1 MYTDGEMMD
10 MWREGND
17 NGCAPNPLPTTVETV
32 EGLTVRVERQRERAE
47 RWTRKYEDSRSECD
61 RQTRFIEQIKTE
73 YETLIAQTVAEYDV
87 AMDEI
92 VKAMKSKCTEVN
104 KLSQNIRDLQSHVSR
119 LQNKIDRDEKAVI
132 AGKKELGKRLQKRIT
147 KHVEKLVAAPWYGDD
162 GEPVEWLRRAIKR
175 GCPSH
180 VRVVIE
186 EGNTRPQLLGES
198 RYHTTPSGKT
208 VVTYPNAYKHRT
220 VYHCSTER
228 ITAGRKWI
236 EKNIRTLAELDSAM
250 KIK

>member
-1 MYTDGEMMD
+1 MYTDEEMMD
-10 MWREGND
+10 MWQEGN
-17 NGCAPNPLPTTVETV
+17 NTTVETV

-47 RWTRKYEDSRSECD
+47 RWTRKYEDLRSECN
-61 RQTRFIEQIKTE
+61 RQTRSVEQIKTE
-73 YETLIAQTVAEYDV
+73 YEALIALHIAEYDV
-87 AMDEI
+87 AM
-92 VKAMKSKCTEVN
+92 KSKRTEIN
-104 KLSQNIRDLQSHVSR
+104 KLSQNIRDLQSRVSR

-132 AGKKELGKRLQKRIT
+132 AGKRELGKRLQKRIT
-147 KHVEKLVAAPWYGDD
+147 RRVEKLVAVPWYGDD

-175 GCPSH
+175 GYPSH

-198 RYHTTPSGKT
+198 GYHTTPSGKT
-208 VVTYPNAYKHRT
+208 VVTYPNAYRHRT

-228 ITAGRKWI
+228 ITVGRNWI
-236 EKNIRTLAELDSAM
+236 EKNIRTLAESNSAM